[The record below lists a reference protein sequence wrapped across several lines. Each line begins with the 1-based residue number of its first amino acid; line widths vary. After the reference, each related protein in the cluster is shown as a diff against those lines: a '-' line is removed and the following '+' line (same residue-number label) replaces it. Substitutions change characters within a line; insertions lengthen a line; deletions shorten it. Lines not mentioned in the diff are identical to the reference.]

1 MAGRSTTKLQPATA
15 MSAGF
20 FVAQILHT
28 TDLQGARPKQ

>member
-1 MAGRSTTKLQPATA
+1 MAGHYAKYFQPATA

-28 TDLQGARPKQ
+28 TDLLGARSKQ